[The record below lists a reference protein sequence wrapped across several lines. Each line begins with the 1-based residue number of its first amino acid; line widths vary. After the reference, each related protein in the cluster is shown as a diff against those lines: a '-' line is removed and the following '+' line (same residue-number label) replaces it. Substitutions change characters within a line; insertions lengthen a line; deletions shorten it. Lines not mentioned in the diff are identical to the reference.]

1 MRTILHLDLDAF
13 FCAVE
18 EIHDPGLCGKPFAVG
33 GRPNERGVVAS
44 CSYAARAQG
53 VRSAM
58 PMSQALRLCP
68 GLRIVPARHEL
79 YSEHSRQVMQRLA
92 NISPLVEQISIDEA
106 FLDISDIREPAR
118 PLAQGLQTQ
127 IWEETRLPCSIGIA
141 SNKLVAKI
149 ATETGKA
156 AARGADYPRAITVIE
171 AGREAEFLAP
181 LPASMLWGVGK
192 KTAARLESLGVHTI
206 GDLAR
211 YPERELVALFGQPG
225 RDLLKHARGLDE
237 RPVTP
242 EHETKSISQE
252 TTFIRDV
259 SDDKA
264 LETSLKKLAA
274 EVGHNLR
281 RENLAAKTIRVKLRW
296 PDFTTL
302 TRQTTLP
309 APTDQTADIETLA
322 LALFRQA
329 RVSGQAVRLLG
340 VGVSSL
346 GPAIHQMELWGQA
359 SEKQRKL
366 QSALD
371 ALQQKYGKDIIAKG
385 PLPDEPAKE

>member
-1 MRTILHLDLDAF
+1 MPVILHLDLDAF

-18 EIHDPGLCGKPFAVG
+18 EIYDPSLRAKPFAVG
-33 GRPNERGVVAS
+33 GQPDERGVVAS
-44 CSYAARAQG
+44 CSYPARAHG

-58 PMSQALRLCP
+58 PMSQALRICP
-68 GLRIVPARHEL
+68 SLRIVPPNHAR
-79 YSEHSRQVMQRLA
+79 YSEHSRQVMGRLHEK
-92 NISPLVEQISIDEA
+92 SPLVEQISVDEA
-106 FLDISDIREPAR
+106 FLNIGDIRQPAR
-118 PLAQGLQTQ
+118 TFAEQLQTQ

-156 AARGADYPRAITVIE
+156 AARGTDYPRAITVIE
-171 AGREAEFLAP
+171 TGHEAEFLAP
-181 LPASMLWGVGK
+181 LPVSTLWGVGK
-192 KTAARLESLGVHTI
+192 KTAARLQSLGVHTI

-211 YPERELVALFGQPG
+211 YPERELTALFGKPG
-225 RDLLKHARGLDE
+225 RDLLQHAHGIDN

-252 TTFIRDV
+252 TTFPRDLR
-259 SDDKA
+259 DDKA
-264 LETSLKKLAA
+264 LEASLKKLSA

-281 RENLAAKTIRVKLRW
+281 RENLAAKTVKIKLRW

-309 APTDQTADIETLA
+309 APTDQTADIETIA
-322 LALFRQA
+322 LALLKQTR
-329 RVSGQAVRLLG
+329 SPGQPVRLLG
-340 VGVSSL
+340 VGVSNL

-359 SEKQRKL
+359 GEKQRKL

-371 ALQQKYGKDIIAKG
+371 ALQEKFGKNIIAKG
-385 PLPDEPAKE
+385 KT